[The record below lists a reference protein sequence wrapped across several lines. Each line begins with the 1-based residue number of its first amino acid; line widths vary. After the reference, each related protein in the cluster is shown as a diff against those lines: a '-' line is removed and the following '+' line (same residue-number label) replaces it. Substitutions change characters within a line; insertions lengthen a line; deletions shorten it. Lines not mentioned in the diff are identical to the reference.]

1 MKILTENA
9 IYVQKN
15 DMTYLSRMAKSIPSS
30 ILIQVYG
37 KGAETIDDENK
48 NEFIKFDKDN
58 EIEFF
63 KNLDWIVD
71 YQVLKNLTDE
81 EIYSMGQDILNEKNR
96 IARQFNLLSPVER
109 KKNIS
114 MVNECELLDYK
125 LYSIRDILWFNQG
138 HIYIKLPKGIDYP
151 ESFAHKNVIQR
162 ALKRVFYKN

>member
-37 KGAETIDDENK
+37 KGAETID
-48 NEFIKFDKDN
+48 DN